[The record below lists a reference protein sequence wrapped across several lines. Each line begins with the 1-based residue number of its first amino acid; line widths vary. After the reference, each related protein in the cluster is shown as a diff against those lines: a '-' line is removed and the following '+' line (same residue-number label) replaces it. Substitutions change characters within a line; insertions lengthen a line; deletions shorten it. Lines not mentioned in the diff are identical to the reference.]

1 MHIYLR
7 TDIFGNN
14 HKLISRWIL
23 LLTKNRRNRI
33 PPKLVLLLQILSFS
47 RLLSMTM
54 TILRTNSS
62 DDDSDDS
69 SYTSDTMY
77 LKVVIAK
84 ETKMVHRNQRRNVSP
99 QLQQRN
105 IIEGPSTKATGW
117 ELFTKK
123 YGDCLLA
130 KIVSTTNPNYTEEHK
145 AHRTQFY
152 TDFMPYWIQTKQTI
166 GVCVDYLLSI
176 VS

>member
-7 TDIFGNN
+7 NDIFVNN

-54 TILRTNSS
+54 TILHSNSS

-69 SYTSDTMY
+69 SYTSDSD
-77 LKVVIAK
+77 VVESGGRK
-84 ETKMVHRNQRRNVSP
+84 RNKKCVPKSTKKRKSP
-99 QLQQRN
+99 ITTTN
-105 IIEGPSTKATGW
+105 IIEGPSTKATRW
-117 ELFTKK
+117 ELFTKE

-145 AHRTQFY
+145 AHRTQLY
-152 TDFMPYWIQTKQTI
+152 TDFIPYWIQTKQTM
-166 GVCVDYLLSI
+166 V
-176 VS
+176 